1 VGRSL
6 VAAVLAW
13 ALLAAAPAAAAPPIN
28 DNYLS
33 SMQMTDGD
41 GVAREWQDTFDTS
54 EATTQ
59 ADLFNPNRE
68 GLPFGGAGP
77 ETTSCGSTAFGRT
90 VWWDFLPEISGGAQ
104 IQASGSFDAVV
115 AVYEYDV
122 RNPADL
128 RPVLCQNTGL
138 AEDVLLP
145 EVEGGRAYTVQVG
158 GVGGAGGPLDFRFFF
173 FGDRDEDGVLDD
185 QPDRCVDL
193 PGISGAGGC
202 PPRLRSTLS
211 LEWAGTA
218 AGLQFTRAIV
228 RKVPRGARVQVR
240 CRRCGLRSEVRRG
253 RGGSVRLRRLAG
265 RTAPAGAV
273 LELFV
278 TQKPRG
284 RGRYRHGAIGTYL
297 KYRFDGAG
305 ISKRTTRCL
314 QPGSRK
320 PRRRC
325 G

>member
-1 VGRSL
+1 VGRSS
-6 VAAVLAW
+6 VAAVLIW
-13 ALLAAAPAAAAPPIN
+13 ALLAAAPAAAAPPPN

-41 GVAREWQDTFDTS
+41 GVARQWQDVVDTT

-59 ADLFNPNRE
+59 ADLFNPNRD
-68 GLPFGGAGP
+68 GVPFGGGGA
-77 ETTSCGSTAFGRT
+77 ETTMCGSTSFGRT

-104 IQASGSFDAVV
+104 ILATGFDTVV
-115 AVYEYDV
+115 SVYEYDV
-122 RNPADL
+122 ATARII
-128 RPVLCQNTGL
+128 RPVLCQSTGL
-138 AEDVLLP
+138 GEDVLLP

-158 GVGGAGGPLDFRFFF
+158 GVGGAGGPLDFTFFF
-173 FGDRDEDGVLDD
+173 FGDRDEDGVLDE
-185 QPDRCVDL
+185 QPDRCLDL

-211 LEWAGTA
+211 LEWAGTP
-218 AGLQFTRAIV
+218 AGLQFTRALV

-240 CRRCGLRSEVRRG
+240 CRRCGVRREVRRG
-253 RGGSVRLRRLAG
+253 RGGAVRMRRLAG
-265 RTAPAGAV
+265 ATAPAGAV

-278 TQKPRG
+278 TQRARG

-297 KYRFDGAG
+297 KYRFDSDG
-305 ISKRTTRCL
+305 IRKRTTRCL
-314 QPGSRK
+314 LPGSMK

-325 G
+325 T